1 MRATGLGVPQED
13 AEAVRWYRLAADQGN
28 AAAQLDLGVMYDY
41 GRGVPQDVA
50 EAVRWY
56 RLAADQGQAGAQFNL
71 GAMYANGE
79 GVPQNSVQAHMWFDL
94 AAAQTAGEDRAQYV
108 KARDAVA
115 KRMTAEQIAE
125 ALRLT
130 REWKPTAER

>member
-1 MRATGLGVPQED
+1 MTTAG
-13 AEAVRWYRLAADQGN
+13 
-28 AAAQLDLGVMYDY
+28 
-41 GRGVPQDVA
+41 GVPQDVA

-94 AAAQTAGEDRAQYV
+94 AAAQTAGEDRSQYV

-115 KRMTAEQIAE
+115 KRMTAERIAE
-125 ALRLT
+125 AQRLA